1 MKMNFNPPMPTVVKR
16 APNAA
21 MALAAL
27 DDATTLREVAK
38 TLKRE
43 GLWEKQRGKVFHA
56 AVAAGS
62 EEVVEYLLEDATPDE
77 VQREYA
83 WVETAQF
90 EVAFGRS
97 RDLTAATVNY
107 NGVRDLLWTYL
118 H

>member
-27 DDATTLREVAK
+27 DDAATLREVAK

-43 GLWEKQRGKVFHA
+43 GLWEKQRGQVLHA

-62 EEVVEYLLEDATPDE
+62 EEVVEYLLEDATTDE
-77 VQREYA
+77 VEREYA
-83 WVETAQF
+83 WVENKQYEQAY
-90 EVAFGRS
+90 GRQRGS
-97 RDLTAATVNY
+97 ALVINY
-107 NGVRDLLWTYL
+107 QGVHDLLWVYL

>member
-16 APNAA
+16 TPNAA

-27 DDATTLREVAK
+27 DDAATLREVAN

-43 GLWEKQRGKVFHA
+43 GLWEKHRAQVLHA

-62 EEVVEYLLEDATPDE
+62 TEVVEYLLEDATTDE
-77 VQREYA
+77 VEREYA
-83 WVETAQF
+83 WVETAQNQQ
-90 EVAFGRS
+90 AYGPQPP
-97 RDLTAATVNY
+97 RDPVNY
-107 NGVRDLLWTYL
+107 TGVHDLLWVYL

>member
-27 DDATTLREVAK
+27 DDAATLREVAK

-43 GLWEKQRGKVFHA
+43 GLWEKQRAQVLHA

-62 EEVVEYLLEDATPDE
+62 EDVVEYLLEDATTDE
-77 VQREYA
+77 VEREYE
-83 WVETAQF
+83 WVDWKLYEQAYGNQ
-90 EVAFGRS
+90 
-97 RDLTAATVNY
+97 RDSTLVINY
-107 NGVRDLLWTYL
+107 RGVRNLLRTFL

>member
-27 DDATTLREVAK
+27 NDASTLREVAK

-43 GLWEKQRGKVFHA
+43 GLWEKQRAQVLHA

-62 EEVVEYLLEDATPDE
+62 EEVVEFLLEDATPDE
-77 VQREYA
+77 VEREYA
-83 WVETAQF
+83 WVQTAQF
-90 EVAFGRS
+90 EVAFGRA
-97 RDLTAATVNY
+97 RDLTTAMVNY
-107 NGVRDLLWTYL
+107 NGVRDLLCKYL
-118 H
+118 S

>member
-27 DDATTLREVAK
+27 DDAATLREVAK

-43 GLWEKQRGKVFHA
+43 GLWEKQRAQVLHA

-62 EEVVEYLLEDATPDE
+62 EEVVEYLLEDATTDE
-77 VQREYA
+77 VEREYE
-83 WVETAQF
+83 WVDWALYEQAYGRNCPTAL
-90 EVAFGRS
+90 VI
-97 RDLTAATVNY
+97 NY
-107 NGVRDLLWTYL
+107 QGVRDLLRVYL